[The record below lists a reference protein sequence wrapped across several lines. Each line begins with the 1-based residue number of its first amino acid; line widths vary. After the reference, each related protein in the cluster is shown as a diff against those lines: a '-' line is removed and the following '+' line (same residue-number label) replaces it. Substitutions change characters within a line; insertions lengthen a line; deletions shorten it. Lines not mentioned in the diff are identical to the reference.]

1 MRRRR
6 PTFMAVAAAA
16 VISSPSCH
24 LVDALQFVITP
35 RLSSSS
41 SSCTITTMMRRQ
53 RSRPSSPSF
62 SASSSRGNNNDTMQ
76 RRSSMEDGDNNN
88 LLLDVAFSNLNDV
101 DKYET
106 VLAGLCAKIIDDGT
120 ENYAKSTIS
129 DIIQLVEEMNA
140 RGVSAGPRGII
151 SLIDVS

>member
-1 MRRRR
+1 
-6 PTFMAVAAAA
+6 MAVAAAA
-16 VISSPSCH
+16 VISSTSCH

-35 RLSSSS
+35 RLSS

-53 RSRPSSPSF
+53 RSRPSSPPF